1 MTTPSFSQA
10 QNAFSQA
17 QDGKLPLEGIRV
29 LDSTYVFALPYAG
42 GLLAD
47 MGAEVIKV
55 EGPGRPDVT
64 RTGGYSGVFADNDL
78 GEDWWN
84 RPSTYNLI
92 HRGKQSVTLDMTDE
106 RGRELFRELV
116 KISDVVMENFTPRV
130 MRNWGLD
137 YPNLRRLKPDV
148 ILVSNT
154 GYGHGGGP
162 YSGYPAQ
169 ATTQEATHGHCWIT
183 GYRPAADGSDGG
195 PAKAG
200 ASFVDF
206 LSTWTALFAIGA
218 ALRYRNRT
226 GLGQWVD
233 IGMYQAGVMF
243 LSEYVLDA
251 VANGREGG
259 RIGNRHP
266 WRAPQGC
273 YPAAG
278 QDQWIT
284 LSVGDDAQW
293 RALCQVMGQ
302 PELAHDSRFATL
314 LSRRENHDALDDA
327 IAAWTSGRDRYA
339 AMHALQQAG
348 IPAGPVLTGRDVH
361 FDPHFQS
368 RNFLER
374 AQYPPE
380 RKIGQRMFIGR
391 PYKFSKSPLRIQGPS
406 PAFGQHNEPAL
417 KELLGLPEAQYRQ
430 LVEDVVIATTPT
442 TGEPSPVVPQPEAL
456 ERGIIAAWDAD
467 YRQRLGLE

>member
-1 MTTPSFSQA
+1 MSDSNFLRRHPHPNPLHGEEGTRAVPPGGQRA
-10 QNAFSQA
+10 
-17 QDGKLPLEGIRV
+17 GRLPLEGVRV

-64 RTGGYSGVFADNDL
+64 RTGGYSGVFAENDI

-92 HRGKQSVTLDMTDE
+92 HRGKQSITLDMTDE
-106 RGRELFRELV
+106 RGRDLFKELV
-116 KISDVVMENFTPRV
+116 MVSDVVMENFTPRV
-130 MRNWGLD
+130 MRSWGLD
-137 YPNLRRLKPDV
+137 YPNLRKLRPDV

-169 ATTQEATHGHCWIT
+169 ATTQEATHGHCWVT
-183 GYRPAADGSDGG
+183 GYPGEG

-206 LSTWTALFAIGA
+206 LSTWTALLAIGA
-218 ALRYRNRT
+218 ALRYRSRT

-233 IGMYQAGVMF
+233 MGMYQAGVMF
-243 LSEYVLDA
+243 LSEYILDA
-251 VANGREGG
+251 TANGREGG

-278 QDQWIT
+278 DDQWIT
-284 LSVGDDAQW
+284 LSVGDDSQW
-293 RALCQVMGQ
+293 RSLCEVMGQ
-302 PELAHDSRFATL
+302 PELASDPRFASL
-314 LSRRENHDALDDA
+314 LGRRGEPRRAGRVHRGVDLGTGPLRHHAR
-327 IAAWTSGRDRYA
+327 AAGGGHPVGAGADGARHPLRP
-339 AMHALQQAG
+339 ALQEPQLPGAG
-348 IPAGPVLTGRDVH
+348 AVSTGARDGRAGV
-361 FDPHFQS
+361 
-368 RNFLER
+368 
-374 AQYPPE
+374 PE
-380 RKIGQRMFIGR
+380 
-391 PYKFSKSPLRIQGPS
+391 
-406 PAFGQHNEPAL
+406 
-417 KELLGLPEAQYRQ
+417 
-430 LVEDVVIATTPT
+430 
-442 TGEPSPVVPQPEAL
+442 SPVQVLQESAAHPGAVASLRAAQ
-456 ERGIIAAWDAD
+456 RGCAQGAAGRLRGDLPATGGGRGDHHGADHRGAVAGDAA
-467 YRQRLGLE
+467 G